1 MSRVLN
7 VGSREQASQMPAL
20 YFKISD
26 LGPKSAIY
34 FCSKPPYNLLKTARR
49 REIVATLHMQ
59 LDFPVPNSNPTTRST
74 GCKKRT
80 FFKNGPWP
88 YGMPK
93 QAVLA
98 LFELRRALC
107 GPPEIPKC
115 LENGLF
121 WDQKWVKNGSKMCF
135 SKNDPRSFGVL

>member
-7 VGSREQASQMPAL
+7 VGSREQASQVPAL

-26 LGPKSAIY
+26 LGPKSAMY
-34 FCSKPPYNLLKTARR
+34 FAPNTLQLAKNARR

-98 LFELRRALC
+98 LFELRMALC
-107 GPPEIPKC
+107 RPPELPKC
-115 LENGLF
+115 LENGQF
-121 WDQKWVKNGSKMCF
+121 CDQKM
-135 SKNDPRSFGVL
+135 